1 MGAGGEAGVGAVV
14 QGVVWMTM
22 NTHMKQSV
30 VYDDHDVSDLLIN
43 FDTAS

>member
-22 NTHMKQSV
+22 NTHMKQSMV
-30 VYDDHDVSDLLIN
+30 HDDHDVSDFLIN
-43 FDTAS
+43 FDPAL